1 MDTPTLRRKA
11 KNLRS
16 VVGQYN
22 EGKSG
27 IYDVSEFITAKN
39 IYIIIPIIVFILLGL
54 GKPEI
59 IMDDDDEEKISK
71 SKLILY
77 WMIFS
82 FMLMLG
88 YFGYNYK
95 RENEK

>member
-39 IYIIIPIIVFILLGL
+39 IYIIIPIIVFIFLGL